1 MPVCAS
7 AYCRIFNIKKQY
19 STEMCGCRHFGIRF
33 CLRPHICIRVRS
45 ICRNRARTSEIP
57 TDKPMSVTI
66 KQVADKSF
74 GTPPIRGRGCLRL
87 LRERFHHEFAI
98 LHHILLL
105 FLQFEKNHDFSRA
118 CPHPQLNTNLHRLP
132 SADAQKSLQVCL
144 PVQTCLRLHVS
155 VTEDL
160 ITYCCSYICWW
171 EKPYKA
177 AIHLYRV
184 AHKKGGPFHFHA
196 YNVYTT
202 HILKISIS
210 TVPKTLICI
219 DCLWYVDN

>member
-118 CPHPQLNTNLHRLP
+118 CPHPQLNTILRLCP
-132 SADAQKSLQVCL
+132 STDAQKA
-144 PVQTCLRLHVS
+144 
-155 VTEDL
+155 
-160 ITYCCSYICWW
+160 CSCV
-171 EKPYKA
+171 
-177 AIHLYRV
+177 HLCRC
-184 AHKKGGPFHFHA
+184 
-196 YNVYTT
+196 
-202 HILKISIS
+202 
-210 TVPKTLICI
+210 ICI
-219 DCLWYVDN
+219 RMSRSQKIWLHTVVHKFVDEKNHIKQPFTYTGWHTKKVDRFISMPTTCIPHTYWKFLYLPYLKH